1 MQVNNYR
8 LFLYR
13 PQAANIAITGSYPT
27 EYNNQF
33 LGELKVFDLKLDLKL
48 QDISTITFKV
58 PENIGATINSRLF
71 QLLEFFI
78 VELWYGNLEGTVD
91 VDYFRYRFIIN
102 KNPLS
107 YSDGQKSYEYS
118 GSSLEYSLEFKNIFN
133 WPGILIRDFYRS
145 IVYTSGTPS
154 TFTEVAAVGVTLTPY
169 SILESTNTIK
179 TKYITVPT
187 TTADEENIDPPSTFD
202 IFIYQHKRNS
212 DDSVNSE
219 NSIIEYSGSVSDENF
234 KNGFYIPVLNEDGKV
249 IAINIAIPN
258 DITNFDAADKF
269 FELRLYDNP
278 VSRHFAVG
286 INTDEEIKASDMYL
300 DLAHSDKT
308 VFYVSLSVVSS
319 TSYTLFVA
327 KSSPNVN
334 KLYPGQEL
342 KDESTILI
350 YPTGTKILEID
361 RTTDP
366 NFVYIT
372 VSDLPNNL
380 ADIDGLKSFKVI
392 SKNIE
397 YLDYTFSVQTVYSKN
412 GLKLEHILL
421 GTQETRDEDDEIQN
435 SKLTIEGLIYD
446 TDFTIG
452 EIHPIIAAKY
462 RSNIELNN
470 ITKYQAIKDIAE
482 TFDSIPVFDSIK
494 RTVSFYPDK
503 NEDVFTNNGLII
515 TERNYLKNLNNNIDS
530 TKIVTKGYGIGKD
543 NMGVELITPNGDSA
557 WEDYSYFL
565 DTYYV
570 EFDKDNI
577 LEDMSFN
584 STNGLTFSSF
594 PEGGLSRWMTST
606 EALALS
612 KWQYRRD
619 YFHNVMLGELDPL
632 ITEHEKYYNLYNLRS
647 ESINNFVKEESKY
660 YEIKATEYN
669 YKFLYEKFV
678 NQNSNL
684 TDEQRRNKTFLYNYS
699 NTTTEANPGLGIFR
713 LNSNN
718 FETVT
723 KIIINNKDS
732 NDIFRTT
739 FLTTLNAQ
747 NNPRIILTGKTDL
760 ENGLPTNFISY
771 NVKGRVTFTDYV
783 VIDVVFISKTQSG
796 SMFANTNQVYLQ
808 FKTWEEI
815 YKEKYDAAVVNSAIS
830 LSNINQLH
838 YKIYNNRIDGTI
850 AKTGDEDFDALST
863 ISQSSFATL
872 ILEVQ
877 SFLNKENNN
886 IDLNSLKP
894 FIREAVMNDSKIDNE
909 LDLIIALQEFVL
921 EHSKPIVTLDIGIAD
936 FLASEDLRQFWN
948 KVKIGEVVNIY
959 FKDFNVDTTAQLR
972 EISIDF
978 QSNTLNFVISTYRH
992 YGRAPLNWMLRQI
1005 RYMHNNEYNKYT
1017 YYNDKNNDTSNK
1029 SDDVTTIIKPGGSGF
1044 DAGDTGFNFGSP
1056 EPESEEEEKSGDSS
1070 GKIGPEG
1077 ILTFEV
1083 VVDPVLESFSINKD
1097 KKIQIAN
1104 GSLIASSYV
1113 EADNPFISEV
1123 EVSGDN
1129 GFVIRKKQII
1139 NEELSVTK
1147 QMYIDTDGN
1156 AIFAGALSAA
1166 TGTFAGELS
1175 AATGSFTGSI
1185 TATTGNIGG
1194 FTIGATTLTA
1204 GGTGQA
1210 IGISPSTGTNISFY
1224 AGAAV
1229 TSPALLPNTE
1239 EIDAAPFTVSKTGAL
1254 KSTSGTIAG
1263 WSIQQDR
1270 ILSINATFR
1279 DPGGDSGND
1288 KTGRSIVGP
1297 GYLGVAETNLDGIIP
1312 ASSLYYILQPNG
1324 GLAGFLNTSNP
1335 LNSVADTYYRIDGID
1350 SKDTFSINTS
1360 NTHAVLALS
1369 RGGSSFGTVV
1379 LDTSL
1384 ITPAGSIV
1392 TQKFPNA
1399 SGTFALLQAD
1409 QTFTG
1414 NITISGNLT
1423 VNGTTTNLN
1432 TTNLLIEDKNIVLGD
1447 VNTPSD
1453 TTANG
1458 GGFTLKGATD
1468 KTIIWYNDNNA
1479 WEFNQGIEV
1488 VGNGISLNPGQ
1499 SLKLSGI
1506 SDGTHR
1512 IFHDASTD
1520 YDVVEY
1526 STGFQLRHFT
1536 SGNQLTLTGSNG
1548 RVGIGTITPA
1558 ELLEVNGNVRGT
1570 RFISTAT
1577 GTAPMTVAST
1587 TVVANLNADLL
1598 DGNEASAFA
1607 LVSPIMDTKTANY
1620 TLALTDAG
1628 KVLRVNS
1635 SSALF
1640 ITIPANSTVAI
1651 PINTEI
1657 AIIRYGTGSVSIIP
1671 VGVTVTLNS
1680 FLNYQRIKDR
1690 YTSAALKKI
1699 DTNEWILVG
1708 NLGA

>member
-58 PENIGATINSRLF
+58 PENIGTTINSRLF
-71 QLLEFFI
+71 QVLEFFV

-286 INTDEEIKASDMYL
+286 INTDQEIKASDMYL

-308 VFYVSLSVVSS
+308 VFNVSLKAFDY
-319 TSYTLFVA
+319 TSYRLFVA

-342 KDESTILI
+342 KDESTISI

-361 RTTDP
+361 RTTDL

-380 ADIDGLKSFKVI
+380 ADISTFKSFKVI

-503 NEDVFTNNGLII
+503 NEDAFTNNGLII

-543 NMGVELITPNGDSA
+543 NMGIELITPNGDGA

-660 YEIKATEYN
+660 YEIKAVEYN
-669 YKFLYEKFV
+669 YKFLYEKYV

-747 NNPRIILTGKTDL
+747 NNPRIILTEKTDL

-796 SMFANTNQVYLQ
+796 SIFANNDQVYLQ

-850 AKTGDEDFDALST
+850 AKPGDEDFAALST

-921 EHSKPIVTLDIGIAD
+921 EHSKPTVTLDIGVAD
-936 FLASEDLRQFWN
+936 FLGSEDLRQFWN

-1005 RYMHNNEYNKYT
+1005 RYVHNDQYNKYT
-1017 YYNDKNNDTSNK
+1017 YYNDKNNDTSNN
-1029 SDDVTTIIKPGGSGF
+1029 SDDLKKIIQPGGSGF
-1044 DAGDTGFNFGSP
+1044 NAGDTGFNFGSQKP
-1056 EPESEEEEKSGDSS
+1056 EGEEEEKPGDYSGE
-1070 GKIGPEG
+1070 IGPEG
-1077 ILTFEV
+1077 IVVYEV
-1083 VVDPVLESFSINKD
+1083 EIDPILEVFSLVKD

-1113 EADNPFISEV
+1113 ETDNPFTSEV

-1129 GFVIRKKQII
+1129 GFVIRKKQIV

-1156 AIFAGALSAA
+1156 AVFSGFLSVNQQEEQIGYSKEGVFAGKENEVSKFSLKSEDTFLLFDPDATDYKLKISGSAQIGPLTIASADDALVAFSNTPPLPRIDTLPITDDIRTETFNFATASSNVERIVIETRLRQFGEGKINNRAVKIELFENLDADGTKHYEETISYSIIYGSGTRNEIYIFSNSLFLNKTIRSLRVSFPTTGLPPEDYNILIGDTINPLPEDFADLFVIKVPVVTNALSKI
-1166 TGTFAGELS
+1166 ELGNFKAEAS
-1175 AATGSFTGSI
+1175 GDVKMTNAEINTIKLKDVSTTRFLNI
-1185 TATTGNIGG
+1185 TATNTSGADRSIILNGNNINQNI
-1194 FTIGATTLTA
+1194 TYTL
-1204 GGTGQA
+1204 
-1210 IGISPSTGTNISFY
+1210 PNSTGTLVLNPMTAFGDIIY
-1224 AGAAV
+1224 GG
-1229 TSPALLPNTE
+1229 
-1239 EIDAAPFTVSKTGAL
+1239 TVSN
-1254 KSTSGTIAG
+1254 TIATPT
-1263 WSIQQDR
+1263 R
-1270 ILSINATFR
+1270 LAA
-1279 DPGGDSGND
+1279 
-1288 KTGRSIVGP
+1288 GP
-1297 GYLGVAETNLDGIIP
+1297 ANSVL
-1312 ASSLYYILQPNG
+1312 
-1324 GLAGFLNTSNP
+1324 TSN
-1335 LNSVADTYYRIDGID
+1335 G
-1350 SKDTFSINTS
+1350 
-1360 NTHAVLALS
+1360 
-1369 RGGSSFGTVV
+1369 
-1379 LDTSL
+1379 
-1384 ITPAGSIV
+1384 
-1392 TQKFPNA
+1392 
-1399 SGTFALLQAD
+1399 
-1409 QTFTG
+1409 
-1414 NITISGNLT
+1414 
-1423 VNGTTTNLN
+1423 
-1432 TTNLLIEDKNIVLGD
+1432 
-1447 VNTPSD
+1447 
-1453 TTANG
+1453 
-1458 GGFTLKGATD
+1458 
-1468 KTIIWYNDNNA
+1468 
-1479 WEFNQGIEV
+1479 
-1488 VGNGISLNPGQ
+1488 
-1499 SLKLSGI
+1499 
-1506 SDGTHR
+1506 
-1512 IFHDASTD
+1512 
-1520 YDVVEY
+1520 
-1526 STGFQLRHFT
+1526 
-1536 SGNQLTLTGSNG
+1536 
-1548 RVGIGTITPA
+1548 
-1558 ELLEVNGNVRGT
+1558 
-1570 RFISTAT
+1570 T
-1577 GTAPMTVAST
+1577 GTAPSWTSLGTGITSRFAVTNT
-1587 TVVANLNADLL
+1587 TYVTAMSSSLPIGTYIITFNGAWYRTFVTFPTTFRLNAIFEHNARARITGSGFYATSENATTFTNFYLNHNSNTDNVA
-1598 DGNEASAFA
+1598 GSGFTTTSETTTRANVRIWFSAFITVTTA
-1607 LVSPIMDTKTANY
+1607 TTLRIRLQTSGDT
-1620 TLALTDAG
+1620 
-1628 KVLRVNS
+1628 
-1635 SSALF
+1635 
-1640 ITIPANSTVAI
+1640 ST
-1651 PINTEI
+1651 
-1657 AIIRYGTGSVSIIP
+1657 GTGDLGLEAGS
-1671 VGVTVTLNS
+1671 GFTLT
-1680 FLNYQRIKDR
+1680 KV
-1690 YTSAALKKI
+1690 A
-1699 DTNEWILVG
+1699 
-1708 NLGA
+1708 